1 MRDERLGSY
10 SIETTVPG
18 TPVLSRLKS
27 MARSLRLCPPPRCQ
41 TVMSPELRRPPV
53 RGLISVSALCGL
65 LAWMS
70 SFTIVVMNLRDGVIG
85 LYGFFHFGVGRL
97 GGDFEH
103 QRAFGLFYAQAL
115 FRNHRAADDLIRG
128 LHYATSALRF
138 GALAF
143 SESCNFSSAG
153 RENTAVSKRSR

>member
-1 MRDERLGSY
+1 MLGLLRHFLARLHAY
-10 SIETTVPG
+10 V
-18 TPVLSRLKS
+18 RLI
-27 MARSLRLCPPPRCQ
+27 
-41 TVMSPELRRPPV
+41 PV
-53 RGLISVSALCGL
+53 RTVAGKFSPAAFLAHEVSGAHG
-65 LAWMS
+65 
-70 SFTIVVMNLRDGVIG
+70 INLYVEYL
-85 LYGFFHFGVGRL
+85 LYGFFHFGLGRL

-153 RENTAVSKRSR
+153 RQNTAVSKRSRWYASTLFPA